1 VADDEDQPSEPTG
14 GPSVPPPPPP
24 PPPAGGGAVPS
35 ADATAAELR
44 GHLAQLGDTVSSL
57 VEGEAERRA
66 ALNRLATLVE
76 RTSARID
83 EVAGASTALRALGP
97 DLEAALVEAGRQ
109 LGAQA
114 TSLAD
119 VRREIAAL
127 GSQLNELLDRRPDWE
142 AVLEPI
148 DARISAQ
155 AEARTDDRELIER
168 VVAQLGGLRELAG
181 QVPDPEA
188 LAAAVR
194 AEVAPLAE
202 AVEAATR
209 AADPTTLPPTAEL
222 ARLAEAVE
230 RMGNRITDGLGSVRD
245 AAMAPVAD
253 LQAIVGGRADRTDA
267 RLDELAEQVG
277 SLATTGPG
285 TDDADQTSPEPAT
298 AELVTRLD
306 RLAAAVDEVGGAV
319 GALSWQ
325 LPESGRVDEAA
336 AAPSADA
343 DELAEAVAAQTREA
357 VVPSIETAARDAVAA
372 AVESSVREAVSS
384 AVESSVRDAVAAAV
398 ESAVGQAALQG
409 ASPVTPP
416 PPPPPPPEPVTLDL
430 TPVHQRLD
438 AVTGEI
444 ERAVADRT
452 EAAMAGLL
460 RLLDDRLTALRDEIQ
475 RAATS
480 APSGG
485 GFEAGAVLGASQAA
499 WNRLDSRLDSEFDDL
514 GRQLHSLGV
523 LVERALEAVEQRQ
536 PLVTGEGIRKAAA
549 SVRDTVVGASKS
561 RRDRRGGPRGL
572 GSGS

>member
-14 GPSVPPPPPP
+14 GAPAPPPPPPP
-24 PPPAGGGAVPS
+24 PPPAGGGTPAS
-35 ADATAAELR
+35 ADASAAELR
-44 GHLAQLGDTVSSL
+44 GQLAQLGDTVSSL
-57 VEGEAERRA
+57 VEGDAERRA
-66 ALNRLATLVE
+66 ALNRLSTLVE

-119 VRREIAAL
+119 VRRELAAL
-127 GSQLNELLDRRPDWE
+127 GSQLNELLDRRPDWD

-148 DARISAQ
+148 DARLSAQ

-168 VVAQLGGLRELAG
+168 VAAQLGGLRELAG
-181 QVPDPEA
+181 QAPDSEA
-188 LAAAVR
+188 LTAAVR
-194 AEVAPLAE
+194 AEVAPLAD
-202 AVEAATR
+202 AVQAATR
-209 AADPTTLPPTAEL
+209 AADPTALPPTAEL

-267 RLDELAEQVG
+267 RLDELAERVA
-277 SLATTGPG
+277 SLAATGPG
-285 TDDADQTSPEPAT
+285 ADADETSPEPAT
-298 AELVTRLD
+298 AELVARLD
-306 RLAAAVDEVGGAV
+306 RLATAVDEVGTAV

-336 AAPSADA
+336 AAAPADA
-343 DELAEAVAAQTREA
+343 DELAEAVAAQTRDV
-357 VVPSIETAARDAVAA
+357 VVPSIEAA
-372 AVESSVREAVSS
+372 
-384 AVESSVRDAVAAAV
+384 VRDAVAAAV
-398 ESAVGQAALQG
+398 ESAVGDAVTSAVESAVGQAATQ
-409 ASPVTPP
+409 AVAPATPP
-416 PPPPPPPEPVTLDL
+416 PPPPPPPEPAALDL
-430 TPVHQRLD
+430 APVHQRLD
-438 AVTGEI
+438 AVTGDI

-475 RAATS
+475 RGTPT
-480 APSGG
+480 APSG

-499 WNRLDSRLDSEFDDL
+499 WNRLESRLDSEFDDL

>member
-14 GPSVPPPPPP
+14 GASVPPPPPPP

-44 GHLAQLGDTVSSL
+44 GQLAQLGDTMSSL
-57 VEGEAERRA
+57 VEGDAERRA

-97 DLEAALVEAGRQ
+97 DLESALVEAGRQ

-127 GSQLNELLDRRPDWE
+127 GSQLNELLDRRPDWD

-148 DARISAQ
+148 DARLSAQ

-168 VVAQLGGLRELAG
+168 VAAQLGGLRELAG

-202 AVEAATR
+202 AVQAAAR

-298 AELVTRLD
+298 AELATRLD

-325 LPESGRVDEAA
+325 LPESGRVDETA

-343 DELAEAVAAQTREA
+343 DELAEVVAAQTRDA
-357 VVPSIETAARDAVAA
+357 VVPSIEAA
-372 AVESSVREAVSS
+372 
-384 AVESSVRDAVAAAV
+384 VRDAVAAAV
-398 ESAVGQAALQG
+398 ESAVGQAATQG
-409 ASPVTPP
+409 ASPAT
-416 PPPPPPPEPVTLDL
+416 PPPPPPPEPVALDL
-430 TPVHQRLD
+430 APVHQRLD
-438 AVTGEI
+438 EVSGEI

-460 RLLDDRLTALRDEIQ
+460 RLLDDRLAALRDEIQ
-475 RAATS
+475 RGATS
-480 APSGG
+480 AQSGG

-499 WNRLDSRLDSEFDDL
+499 WNRLESRLDSEFDDL